1 MTSKNKK
8 PFLSAAMIVKNEEHN
23 IRRCLESLKGV
34 CDEIIVVDTGSTDR
48 TPEIVK
54 EYTDK
59 LYFHE
64 WQGSFSEAR
73 NNSLKYPTGD
83 WVLIID
89 ADEELSE
96 DTRLNLK
103 KSLAVLPKNV
113 KTVLLPTKSYMDVNF
128 KKYEIAT
135 MPRVFRN
142 GTIQYKNLVHNQP
155 IYERD
160 VRPLNLEM
168 IHYGYIWTR
177 SLREKKYIRMTS
189 MIEKH
194 LKLVDNPPEEIYY
207 LCQLYKSENIGNRVE
222 KLLDLGLKIIE
233 KLNNKYDFETP
244 IVYEFLFMFSL
255 KMINMGYL
263 EKGREIA
270 EFGLKRISVFP
281 DLYIPL
287 INYYNLKDNPEE
299 VLNYSKKFMK
309 AYKNAIKSPE
319 KLPLSVSALN
329 YLQLIY
335 FIISLTYLK
344 LNDLDQFK
352 INIRKAISLKV
363 LISPSKFIQ
372 DIIKKLSTFDAEI
385 TTELR
390 EEIIDLHKFC
400 LKNNLNINW
409 DLLIENLYVQKATL
423 NYLLETNSDFHNMV
437 SERIMDPSKD
447 YFEKVLLGKQEPHEF
462 VNKFGHLSLILYYE
476 FIRERY
482 SNQKVIE
489 ILTEMSLF
497 LENNISKGILLSFIG
512 DCYLKKGDFKAV
524 IDCYKQALDYYPDLR
539 QFIKPILE
547 DLSITLESDIKGVF
561 DELKAFFLAKREL
574 IFDFTRYLQPQI
586 VERLYMLT
594 DFYQGIYASAVNQ
607 INPEKGLELLTRI
620 ESYSDRLPFYY
631 YHKAILEFKL
641 GFFKE
646 AEISVKKSLTENPW
660 LADIKNKGASPYAGY
675 YFEKKNE
682 ILDENDLIIWLG
694 NISVKENLYSVINP
708 LKKWRMN
715 DKGVVYSELIPNS
728 DALDAYRYNLM
739 RYGIKNDKINLY
751 LLKKILP
758 YFTNTA
764 ITAYGIDNDDEI
776 GYLLNE
782 HSIVLDD
789 NALNLL
795 VFSGSEEKETIDYYF
810 NERDYDKGVLVFQF
824 PVNKTHENPLWYK
837 PLNVCYRSPS
847 YLEKYFEQKGYNTK
861 LDIQENHNILYF
873 KKGESFGN

>member
-1 MTSKNKK
+1 MTSNDK

-23 IRRCLESLKGV
+23 IRRCLESLVGV
-34 CDEIIVVDTGSTDR
+34 CDEIVVVDTGSTDK

-54 EYTDK
+54 EFTDH
-59 LYFHE
+59 LFFHE
-64 WQGSFSEAR
+64 WKGNFSEAR
-73 NNSLKYPTGD
+73 NNSLKYPTGE
-83 WVLIID
+83 WILIID

-96 DTRLNLK
+96 DAKQNMK
-103 KSLAVLPKNV
+103 NSLTVLPKNV
-113 KTVLLPTKSYMDVNF
+113 KTVLLPTKSYMDVNL

-142 GTIQYKNLVHNQP
+142 GTIQYQNLVHNQP
-155 IYERD
+155 VYERD
-160 VRPLNLEM
+160 VRPLNLEI

-194 LKLVDNPPEEIYY
+194 LKLVDNPAEEIYY

-222 KLLDLGLKIIE
+222 KLLELGLKIIE
-233 KLNNKYDFETP
+233 KLNNKYDYEAP
-244 IVYEFLFMFSL
+244 IIYEFLFMFSL
-255 KMINMGYL
+255 RMINMGFL

-287 INYYNLKDNPEE
+287 INYYNLKDDPEE
-299 VLNYSKKFMK
+299 VLKYSKMFLK
-309 AYKNAIKSPE
+309 AYKNAIKNPE
-319 KLPLSVSALN
+319 MLPLSISALN
-329 YLQLIY
+329 YLQIIY
-335 FIISLTYLK
+335 FIISFTHLK
-344 LNDLDQFK
+344 IDDLDQCK

-363 LISPSKFIQ
+363 LVSPSNFIQ
-372 DIIKKLSTFDAEI
+372 DIIKKMSTLDAEK
-385 TTELR
+385 TKELK

-409 DLLIENLYVQKATL
+409 DLLIENLYIRKVSL
-423 NYLLETNSDFHNMV
+423 NYLLETKSDFHNLV
-437 SERIMDPSKD
+437 SERILDPSKD
-447 YFEKVLLGKQEPHEF
+447 YFEKILLGKQEPQEF
-462 VNKFGHLSLILYYE
+462 VSKYGHLSLILYYE
-476 FIRERY
+476 FISERY
-482 SNQKVIE
+482 SNQKVID
-489 ILTEMSLF
+489 ILSEMSFF

-512 DCYLKKGDFKAV
+512 DCYLKKGDFRAV
-524 IDCYKQALDYYPDLR
+524 IDSYKRALEYYPDLR

-547 DLSITLESDIKGVF
+547 DLSVTLESDIKGVF
-561 DELKAFFLAKREL
+561 DELKAFFLVKREL
-574 IFDFTRYLQPQI
+574 IFDFTQYLQPRI

-620 ESYSDRLPFYY
+620 ESYSDKLPFYY

-641 GFFKE
+641 GFFQE

-675 YFEKKNE
+675 YFEKENEHLNKN
-682 ILDENDLIIWLG
+682 NPIIWLG

-708 LKKWRMN
+708 LKKWRM
-715 DKGVVYSELIPNS
+715 DDEGLVYSELIPNS

-758 YFTNTA
+758 YLASTT
-764 ITAYGIDNDDEI
+764 IKSYGIDNDDEI
-776 GYLLNE
+776 LYLLKE
-782 HSIVLDD
+782 HSIILDN
-789 NALNLL
+789 NADSLL
-795 VFSGSEEKETIDYYF
+795 VFSGSEEKETMDFYF
-810 NERDYDKGVLVFQF
+810 KDRDYNRGVLVFQF
-824 PVNKTHENPLWYK
+824 PVNKTYENPLWYK

-847 YLEKYFEQKGYNTK
+847 YLKEYFSQRGYETQ

-873 KKGESFGN
+873 TKGESFGN